1 MSKLL
6 ILVGALALA
15 PILHAQTATYTKG
28 EIVRLVAP
36 ASGDPLPD
44 SRVIA
49 TPGDRILANKSGISV
64 NGEAVTGISPK
75 VLEQFAEPWDQTV
88 PPGHYF
94 VVGERRDSVDSIVMY
109 QGLIPAAKIA
119 QRVGRKL

>member
-44 SRVIA
+44 S
-49 TPGDRILANKSGISV
+49 
-64 NGEAVTGISPK
+64 
-75 VLEQFAEPWDQTV
+75 
-88 PPGHYF
+88 
-94 VVGERRDSVDSIVMY
+94 
-109 QGLIPAAKIA
+109 
-119 QRVGRKL
+119 